1 MGSDGFGVLTQMV
14 IKGLELTR
22 ALRADGAE
30 PCGLAE
36 GDPSS

>member
-1 MGSDGFGVLTQMV
+1 MESDGFGVLTQMV
-14 IKGLELTR
+14 IKGLEG
-22 ALRADGAE
+22 LRADEAE